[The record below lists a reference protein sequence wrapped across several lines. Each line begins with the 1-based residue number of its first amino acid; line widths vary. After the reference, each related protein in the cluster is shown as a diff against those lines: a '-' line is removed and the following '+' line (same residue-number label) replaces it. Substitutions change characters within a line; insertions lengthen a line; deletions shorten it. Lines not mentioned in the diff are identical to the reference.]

1 MVEKPS
7 KMWKLYL
14 QLQLDELKCIFV
26 KTSVCQYLYKRIKT
40 KSFTRHKSHN
50 YSLIWTCRKTSL
62 CFQHENGIWILL
74 SDIQMKYCQSFSI
87 LKYKLFNIYSCS
99 QMPLRAR
106 LLNALT
112 TVTVYTYLGLIKQ
125 IYNSKYHLIN
135 HEWYRMYNIKKVQV
149 HSWYFVKKYT
159 MFTRN
164 RSAYTYFSK
173 LKILVAL
180 KRAGILKN

>member
-1 MVEKPS
+1 MKTIFTAPVGRTSIRQTPG
-7 KMWKLYL
+7 LRNQDIYL
-14 QLQLDELKCIFV
+14 TILRIIYSIKELKCIFV

-40 KSFTRHKSHN
+40 KSFTRHKSHK

-112 TVTVYTYLGLIKQ
+112 TVTVYTYLGL
-125 IYNSKYHLIN
+125 NAC
-135 HEWYRMYNIKKVQV
+135 
-149 HSWYFVKKYT
+149 
-159 MFTRN
+159 FTR
-164 RSAYTYFSK
+164 FSSILNINYINK
-173 LKILVAL
+173 TNIQFKIS
-180 KRAGILKN
+180 NN